1 MIVYLADLA
10 HDYLPARQFVPLG
23 IGYLASYSKSIFGE
37 KVECR
42 LFKSVEELLDACDDN
57 PPDLV
62 GFANYTWNERL
73 NAFAG
78 FKLRKSFPT
87 LPIVMGGPNIATDE
101 KGVESFL
108 EKYSFVNVYC
118 MYGGE
123 QAFSKIIHIQL
134 EGTSKNDW
142 LKTLCSDPDF
152 CGYSLCEGKLI
163 GSANYKVDKDL
174 NFIPSPY
181 LAGVLDSFL
190 KKGFIPIMETN
201 RGCPFAC
208 TFCVWGISALSKIQ
222 TFSMERVEADLDYVT
237 QYGSKFPQLV
247 FADANFGILKR
258 DVDIAKHIRKV
269 WEETGSFTSIEVY
282 WSKSAQDYM
291 VEIGR
296 VLGHL
301 TNTYIAFQSLD
312 DNVLESIKRKN
323 ISTARLVSLI
333 SKLKE
338 FTHTT
343 RTDILVG
350 LPGESFDSHLN
361 SIDQAMSYGINDIL
375 GGEIQLLPGSEME
388 NEETREKFCLKTKY
402 RFFEGCS
409 GIYRGEL
416 VYELQEVVR
425 STNTMTEKEMIRLR
439 AIRALFF
446 GGLTLGDH
454 RPLVSYLINKRVRIT
469 ELYTNLV
476 LKGSDHPVLH
486 KTFEW
491 LNNQI
496 SNEWFETADKVEEFL
511 KDSENIEDFFGD
523 EAFVK
528 LNYAFTAYL
537 LVNPEEYEV
546 YYQQLECEVS
556 LLLPDEP
563 RQVIHEITRLCY
575 ERNYI
580 FRCLNGDLGSATS
593 IELSPPTLMA
603 LVESEYL
610 SKDILNVSSRKFKF
624 SLDGLTADGIK
635 ERLESFERKP
645 SIFNLTQIMQMYRGR
660 YQLNPITA
668 GCNLD
673 DENSISETS
682 HVGSAS
688 LS

>member
-23 IGYLASYSKSIFGE
+23 IGYLASYSKSIFEE
-37 KVECR
+37 KVEFR
-42 LFKSVEELLDACDDN
+42 LFKSVDELLDACEN
-57 PPDLV
+57 CKPDLV

-73 NAFAG
+73 TAFAG
-78 FKLRKSFPT
+78 SKLRESFPN
-87 LPIVMGGPNIATDE
+87 LPVVMGGPNIAIDE
-101 KGVESFL
+101 KGIESFL
-108 EKYSFVNVYC
+108 KKNPFIDVYC

-123 QAFSKIIHIQL
+123 VAFSKIIRSRL
-134 EGTSKNDW
+134 ENPFKKDW
-142 LKTLCSDPDF
+142 LNILCADSDF
-152 CGYSLCEGKLI
+152 GGYSLHQGKLV
-163 GSANYKVDKDL
+163 GSANYSVEKDL

-181 LAGVLDSFL
+181 LTGVLNPFL
-190 KKGFIPIMETN
+190 ENGFIPIMETN

-208 TFCVWGISALSKIQ
+208 TFCVWGVSALSKIQ
-222 TFSMERVEADLDYVT
+222 VFSMERVQADLDYVT
-237 QYGSKFPQLV
+237 QFGSKYPQLV

-269 WEETGSFTSIEVY
+269 WEDTGTFTSIEVY

-312 DNVLESIKRKN
+312 DKVLESIKRKN

-333 SKLKE
+333 SRLKE

-350 LPGESFDSHLN
+350 LPGETFDSHLN
-361 SIDQAMSYGINDIL
+361 SIDQAMSYGIDDIL
-375 GGEIQLLPGSEME
+375 GGEIQLLPGSEMDT
-388 NEETREKFCLKTKY
+388 EESREKFSLETKY

-416 VYELQEVVR
+416 VCELQEVVR
-425 STNTMTEKEMIRLR
+425 ATDTMNEMEMVRLR

-454 RPLVSYLINKRVRIT
+454 RPLVSYLVMKGVRIT
-469 ELYTNLV
+469 DLYTNLV
-476 LKGSDHPVLH
+476 LKGSDHPILC

-491 LNNQI
+491 LNKQI
-496 SNEWFETADKVEEFL
+496 SNEWFETVENVELFL
-511 KDSENIEDFFGD
+511 KDSENIVDFFGD

-537 LVNPEEYEV
+537 LLNPKEYEA
-546 YYQQLECEVS
+546 YYQQIELETC

-563 RQVIHEITRLCY
+563 RQVIHEITRFCSQ
-575 ERNYI
+575 RNFI
-580 FRCLNGDLGSATS
+580 FRCLRGDLASATS
-593 IELSPPTLMA
+593 VELSPPTLNA
-603 LVESEYL
+603 LLACHYF
-610 SKDILNVSSRKFKF
+610 SKDYQAVDSRNINLN
-624 SLDGLTADGIK
+624 LDDLTAEGILDK
-635 ERLESFERKP
+635 LESLNGKP
-645 SIFNLTQIMQMYRGR
+645 SLFNLTQIMQMYRGR
-660 YQLNPITA
+660 YQLKPSRCSS
-668 GCNLD
+668 G
-673 DENSISETS
+673 ESNSISE
-682 HVGSAS
+682 VNQVQALS